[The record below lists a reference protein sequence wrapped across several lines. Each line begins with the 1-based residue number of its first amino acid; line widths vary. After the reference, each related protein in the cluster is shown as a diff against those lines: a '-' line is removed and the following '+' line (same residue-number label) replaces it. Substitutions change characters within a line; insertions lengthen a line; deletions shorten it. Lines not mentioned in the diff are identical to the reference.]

1 MKDDNRTE
9 LEKRIDNEIISYRK
23 NGNNTLLNTAQL
35 IKAALISNTH
45 SNKKISEVEVLQRM
59 IKEREKSIEAY
70 TKANRS
76 DLAHTEASEITYIK
90 EFLPKE
96 PSEEGIKDAIKSW
109 IEEYKDVMTIDV
121 KCTKLIIDVVLDKYP
136 TAQKST
142 VVKVFKSLL

>member
-9 LEKRIDNEIISYRK
+9 LEKRIDNEIVSFRK
-23 NGNNTLLNTAQL
+23 NGNITLLNTAQL
-35 IKAALISNTH
+35 IKAALLNNNH
-45 SNKKISEVEVLQRM
+45 SDKKVAEIEVLQRM
-59 IKEREKSIEAY
+59 IKEREKSVEAY
-70 TKANRS
+70 VKANRN

-96 PSEEGIKDAIKSW
+96 PSEEEIKDAIKSW

-121 KCTKLIIDVVLDKYP
+121 KCTKLIIGSILDKYP

-142 VVKVFKSLL
+142 IVKVFKSLL

>member
-9 LEKRIDNEIISYRK
+9 LEKRIDNEIVSFRK
-23 NGNNTLLNTAQL
+23 NGNTTLLNTAQL
-35 IKAALISNTH
+35 IKAALLNNSH
-45 SNKKISEVEVLQRM
+45 SDKKVTEIEVLQRM

-70 TKANRS
+70 KKANRN

-96 PSEEGIKDAIKSW
+96 PSEQELYELISELGEAITLTIKD
-109 IEEYKDVMTIDV
+109 
-121 KCTKLIIDVVLDKYP
+121 TKMIIREVQSKYP

-142 VVKVFKSLL
+142 IVKIFKSLL